1 MYLPNIKDNNSL
13 TPTKKTKYK
22 MNAQNIK
29 AFSTK
34 KQLV

>member
-13 TPTKKTKYK
+13 TPTKYK
-22 MNAQNIK
+22 MNAQSIK
-29 AFSTK
+29 AFTTK